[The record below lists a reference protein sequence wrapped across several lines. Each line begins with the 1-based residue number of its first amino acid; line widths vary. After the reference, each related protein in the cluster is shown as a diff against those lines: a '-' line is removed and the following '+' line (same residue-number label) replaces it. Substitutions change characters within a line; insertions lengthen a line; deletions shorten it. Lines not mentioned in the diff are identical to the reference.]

1 MAEKK
6 FKLKITS
13 GKVVVTDPCYLGE
26 SIDSEISVA
35 NGMYDVYQTKI
46 KIQGLDNGEYV
57 KELVMVKSGENGKA
71 LKWMDRGKG
80 INVDSG
86 TAGFFDY
93 DTAMVFFSDRN
104 IEDEIAYW
112 YDDNIVDLDGIESFF
127 DGSAVVSPTAM
138 GDGHYSIEIAK
149 NGKITVGIKL
159 VFVTDKD
166 IIYYNTPTLF
176 LSDDVLVFHS
186 SNLTTPLITFPKAK
200 VKRDSFVKTTAK
212 GVIGVSIFDKEEIVN
227 PASVLATFKIPK
239 EGKLASLFRLS
250 EDKHDISLEKG
261 FIVITTKTLIEKSKA
276 ANLGELL
283 QTNGDDKYWLDY
295 IKLDI
300 EKGIYSVATD
310 ICNGKIVSI
319 KIGRTD

>member
-176 LSDDVLVFHS
+176 LSDDVMLFHS
-186 SNLTTPLITFPKAK
+186 SDLNTPLLTFPKAK
-200 VKRDSFVKTTAK
+200 VRRDSYVKTAAK
-212 GVIGVSIFDKEEIVN
+212 GVVGVSVFDKEEIIN
-227 PASVLATFKIPK
+227 PTSVLATFKVPK
-239 EGKLASLFRLS
+239 EGRLASIFRLS
-250 EDKHDISLEKG
+250 EDKHDVSLEKG
-261 FIVITTKTLIEKSKA
+261 FILITTKEQLTKAKAKSVGDLI
-276 ANLGELL
+276 
-283 QTNGDDKYWLDY
+283 QTHGGCTHWLY
-295 IKLDI
+295 FIKIDI
-300 EKGIYSVATD
+300 EKGVYSVATD
-310 ICNGKIVSI
+310 ECNGKIVSI
-319 KIGRTD
+319 KI